1 MVALIGVMMTSW
13 AEPAEKSD
21 DSTTVYVNDSV
32 SLLIMYSDLLAF
44 IPITHTHT
52 HTHAHAHEHV
62 HAHAHAHTHT
72 HTSHYASAT
81 SSEERES
88 SLLDW

>member
-44 IPITHTHT
+44 IPISHTHT
-52 HTHAHAHEHV
+52 HMHTHTNTYTHTHM
-62 HAHAHAHTHT
+62 HTHT
-72 HTSHYASAT
+72 HKPLCFSNQQRGTRIFTAG
-81 SSEERES
+81 
-88 SLLDW
+88 L